1 MFWVGAGLACVVLV
15 VDDPRI
21 DSAQGPSILTE
32 RSVERTATMAI
43 APALAPS
50 MALRVDGEEVAVP
63 EWWIGVSCEACP
75 KPLQRQ
81 LKIDHGLLVGC
92 VAPGSP
98 AARADFRVHDVLL
111 SFDGVRLRNVEDLVV
126 KVESSQGR
134 AAAMELVRNGESLVV
149 TLAAEKRPPAT
160 PIVVAVDAE
169 GRPLNEDSRRLLAE
183 LETCEPTRNIEIVV
197 LRPGI
202 LVERDFVV
210 SGNAG
215 VPVLGA
221 NEQALEVTGAVAGL
235 YPGLPGAAYEFQ
247 AWQGSE
253 LNVGPQR
260 IRVFTSQTES
270 DATRT
275 YASRPA
281 QPLPYESMV
290 RLKRVAEFRSDTEQ
304 KPAPEVLRELEYLRQ
319 RTEMLEAEMAQL
331 RAELQSLR
339 SQQGKASESS
349 EGSK

>member
-1 MFWVGAGLACVVLV
+1 MFWVGAGLACVILV

-32 RSVERTATMAI
+32 RSVERTATTMI
-43 APALAPS
+43 GPALAPNA
-50 MALRVDGEEVAVP
+50 ALRTCANELAVP
-63 EWWIGVSCEACP
+63 EWWIGVSCEECP
-75 KPLQRQ
+75 KSLQRQ

-111 SFDGVRLRNVEDLVV
+111 SFDGAQLRNVEDLVV

-134 AAAMELVRNGESLVV
+134 AAAIELVRNGESMVV
-149 TLAAEKRPPAT
+149 TLAAERRPPAT

-169 GRPLNEDSRRLLAE
+169 GRPLNEDSRRLLAD

-202 LVERDFVV
+202 VVERDFLV
-210 SGNAG
+210 SGHAG

-221 NEQALEVTGAVAGL
+221 SENPLEVTGAVAGL
-235 YPGLPGAAYEFQ
+235 YPGLPGTTYEFQ

-260 IRVFTSQTES
+260 IRVFTSQMES
-270 DATRT
+270 DATAT
-275 YASRPA
+275 YAGRPA

-290 RLKRVAEFRSDTEQ
+290 RLKRVSEVRSDTPPQ
-304 KPAPEVLRELEYLRQ
+304 AAPEVLRELEYLRQ

-331 RAELQSLR
+331 RAELQALR
-339 SQQGKASESS
+339 SQQGKAAEFS
-349 EGSK
+349 EGSR